1 LRGRQPECEALAM
14 LLEAARSGKSASLVL
29 RGEAG
34 IGKTALIEQLVGEA
48 DGCRVLRTAG
58 AESEHELAF
67 AALQQL
73 CGPVIAGRDSLP
85 VPQQNALGVAFGISA
100 GPPPDR
106 FLVGLAV
113 LGLLSE
119 AAEAQPLLCAVDDA
133 QWLDRAS
140 AEVLAFVAR
149 RVQSEGIVL
158 VFAMRELERHF
169 EGIPE
174 ILLTGLAPEDAQA
187 LLESAWPSPLDSV
200 VQEQFVAETRG
211 NPLALLELPRDPVT
225 LGLNGGLTARVPESV
240 SSRIEESFQHRL
252 EELPAGAR
260 LLMLIAAAE
269 PLGDPFLLWDAAELC
284 QLHADAG
291 AAAEASGLIALG
303 TRVVFR
309 HPLVRSAAYGLA
321 SPDERRRV
329 HAALA
334 EATDPGNDPD
344 RRAWHRAQATLGPSE
359 EVAEELERSAGR
371 AQARGGLAAAAA
383 FKARAATL
391 TRNPVQRGE
400 RALEAAEAA
409 LAAGSPGQV
418 PELLRTAES
427 AVLDALG
434 LARTELIRA
443 KLAFVINRGGA
454 PTALLAAAKGVEP
467 LDGALARNSYL
478 DALVATML
486 AGRLVS
492 AESGGAR
499 EVARAALAASPASEP
514 AKPTDLLLEGLAV
527 ILAEGYTAGAALLDR
542 AVHAACSQGLEGEE
556 LHFLFMIAATT
567 IWDYDSYKVLTERQ
581 LRFARRTG
589 ALNLLPLVL
598 TFRMGTWIIGG
609 EFAAAAAVADEIT
622 AVCEATGVPPP
633 RTGAVTL
640 AAFRGREEDAL
651 EVIRSSVED
660 LVARGEGFSLT
671 VVEWAT
677 AALYNG
683 LGRYEEAMASAES
696 ACAHMDEIPAPSL
709 WIHEYVEAAVRSGNL
724 ERALPVVKQITEMT
738 QACATDWALG
748 IGARCRA
755 LISDGEETEALYRD
769 SIDRLERAG
778 TRRELARSRL
788 LYAEWLRRV
797 GRRADARGELRV
809 AHEMFESM
817 GLEAFAAR
825 AARELAAA
833 GARVHKQARESGR
846 SLTAQESQVARLAG
860 DGHSNRMIGEQLFIS
875 PRTVEY
881 HLHKVFTKL
890 DINTRAQLHAALV
903 DSDRNGASRAI
914 QAG

>member
-1 LRGRQPECEALAM
+1 M
-14 LLEAARSGKSASLVL
+14 LLEAARSGESGALVL

-34 IGKTALIEQLVGEA
+34 IGKTALIEKLVAEA

-58 AESEHELAF
+58 AESEQELAF

-73 CGPVIAGRDSLP
+73 CGAAIVGRDCLP
-85 VPQQNALGVAFGISA
+85 APQQNALGVAFGISA

-119 AAEAQPLLCAVDDA
+119 AVEAEPLLCVVDDA

-149 RVQSEGIVL
+149 RVQAEGIVL
-158 VFAMRELERHF
+158 VFAMREPDKRF
-169 EGIPE
+169 EGISE

-187 LLESAWPSPLDSV
+187 LLVSALPSPLDTV
-200 VQEQFVAETRG
+200 VQQRFIAETRG

-225 LGLNGGLTARVPESV
+225 LGLNGGFTARVLESV

-252 EELPAGAR
+252 EELPADAR

-269 PLGDPFLLWDAAELC
+269 PLGDTLLLWAAAELC
-284 QLHADAG
+284 ELDADAG
-291 AAAEASGLIALG
+291 ASAEASGLIEFG
-303 TRVVFR
+303 PRVIFR
-309 HPLVRSAAYGLA
+309 HPLVRSATYGLA
-321 SPDERRRV
+321 GPDERRRV

-334 EATDPGNDPD
+334 EATDPGSDPD

-359 EVAEELERSAGR
+359 KVAKELERSAGR
-371 AQARGGLAAAAA
+371 AQARGGLAAVAA

-391 TRNPVQRGE
+391 TRDPVLRGE

-418 PELLRTAES
+418 PELLTIAEA

-434 LARTELIRA
+434 LARIELIRA

-454 PTALLAAAKGVEP
+454 PIALLAAAEGLAS
-467 LDGALARNSYL
+467 LDAALARRSYL
-478 DALVATML
+478 DALVATLL

-492 AESGGAR
+492 TQSPGAG

-514 AKPTDLLLEGLAV
+514 PEPTDLLLNGLALV
-527 ILAEGYTAGAALLDR
+527 LTEGYTAGAALLKR
-542 AVHAACSQGLEGEE
+542 AVHAACNNGLEGEE

-567 IWDYDSYKVLTERQ
+567 IWDYDSYKVLAERQ

-609 EFAAAAAVADEIT
+609 DFAAAAAVGEEIT
-622 AVCEATGVPPP
+622 VVCEATGVPAPP
-633 RTGAVTL
+633 TGAVTL
-640 AAFRGREEDAL
+640 AAFRGREEGAL
-651 EVIRSSVED
+651 EVMRGSVED

-677 AALYNG
+677 ATLYNG

-696 ACAHMDEIPAPSL
+696 AYAHMEEIPAPSL

-724 ERALPVVKQITEMT
+724 ERALPVVEQITEMT

-755 LISDGEETEALYRD
+755 LVSDGEETEALYRD
-769 SIDRLERAG
+769 SIDRLERAQ

-788 LYAEWLRRV
+788 LYAEWLRRA
-797 GRRADARGELRV
+797 GRRADARDELRV
-809 AHEMFESM
+809 AHGMFESM

-833 GARVHKQARESGR
+833 GGRVRTRARGSEQG
-846 SLTAQESQVARLAG
+846 LTAQEAQVARLAG
-860 DGHSNRMIGEQLFIS
+860 EGHSNRTIGEQLFIS

-881 HLHKVFTKL
+881 HLHKVFAKL
-890 DINTRAQLHAALV
+890 DIKTRAQLHAALM
-903 DSDRNGASRAI
+903 DSDPSGASQTI
-914 QAG
+914 LVG